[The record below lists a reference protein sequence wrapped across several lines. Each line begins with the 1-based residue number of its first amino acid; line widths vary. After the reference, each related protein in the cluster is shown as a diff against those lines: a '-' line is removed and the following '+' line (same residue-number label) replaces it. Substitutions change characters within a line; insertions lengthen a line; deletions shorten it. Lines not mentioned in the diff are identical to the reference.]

1 MTELLTVVV
10 AVVGLGV
17 AAQVIAD
24 RLRMPSVPLLVL
36 VGLLLG
42 PEGVG
47 LVKPATFGDALSVI
61 VGISVAIIVFE
72 GAFNLKSKT
81 FKRAPSAT
89 ITLITVGVLI
99 SFLGTAVAV
108 RFFLDA
114 TWGVSLLVGAL
125 LVATGPTV
133 ITPILS
139 VVRVRPRVAATLEVE
154 SIINDVTAAILAV
167 ATFEALTAENPTLA
181 NVTMAFGHRLLVGAL
196 VGVVVAGFLWYL
208 FEQVEHS
215 PWNAPQNAR
224 LLVLASAVVAHGTA
238 ELVVGE
244 AGIAAAATAGVVLG
258 NANLAYEANIASF
271 KDDVTV
277 LLLSFVFIILTTLV
291 DFDELLVLGMGG
303 VLVVAVVLLVVRPL
317 SVFVSTWGSTFDV
330 PDRLFMSFVAPRGIV
345 PASVATLFA
354 LELREFDPTG
364 ASILVGTVFLVIITS
379 VVVEGGLA
387 RSLAD
392 LFEVTPPRVLI
403 VGGGAVGRAMARQY
417 DAGGERIELVD
428 RDSSAVETGRNA
440 GFTVHRGDA
449 TDPAVLRAAGAAD
462 ADRAVVATGD
472 DRTNVHITRLLRK
485 RFDVDPVFVRADD
498 PDAVET
504 VKALGGRPLAG
515 SVLHLWAIEG
525 ITPRETTA
533 RPGWLTALLREGDIR
548 QFVVDTS
555 IAGLTVGAVAADLP
569 ERAFLVTLTRGDET
583 TVPDAEERLEHGD
596 RITFVGA
603 KPAVR
608 EALERLTDPRDR

>member
-1 MTELLTVVV
+1 MLTVVV

-24 RLRMPSVPLLVL
+24 RLRLPSIPFLVL
-36 VGLLLG
+36 VGLALG
-42 PEGVG
+42 PEGLA
-47 LVKPATFGDALSVI
+47 LVRPETFGDALSVI

-72 GAFNLKSKT
+72 GAFNLKAQT
-81 FKRAPSAT
+81 FRRAPSAT
-89 ITLITVGVLI
+89 VALVTVGVLV

-108 RFFLDA
+108 RVFLGA
-114 TWGVSLLVGAL
+114 TWGVSLLTGAL

-154 SIINDVTAAILAV
+154 SILNDVTAAILAV
-167 ATFEALTAENPTLA
+167 AMFEAVTAPNPTLA
-181 NVTMAFGHRLLVGAL
+181 NVTMAFGHRLLVGA
-196 VGVVVAGFLWYL
+196 VIGGVVAGVLWYL
-208 FEQVEHS
+208 FETVEHS

-238 ELVVGE
+238 ETVAGE

-258 NANLAYEANIASF
+258 NANLAYEADIATF

-277 LLLSFVFIILTTLV
+277 LLLSFVFIVLTTLV
-291 DFDELLVLGMGG
+291 SFAELAVLGLGG
-303 VLVVAVVLLVVRPL
+303 VAVVAAVLLVVRPL

-354 LELREFDPTG
+354 LELREFDPAG
-364 ASILVGTVFLVIITS
+364 AAILVGTVFLVIITS

-392 LFEVTPPRVLI
+392 LFEVTPPRVLV
-403 VGGGAVGRAMARQY
+403 VGGGTVGRALARQY
-417 DAGGERIELVD
+417 EAGGERIELVE
-428 RDSSAVETGRNA
+428 RDPGAVETGRNA

-462 ADRAVVATGD
+462 ADRAVVVTGD
-472 DRTNVHITRLLRK
+472 DRTNVHVTRLLRT

-498 PDAVET
+498 PDAVQTAE
-504 VKALGGRPLAG
+504 ALGGRPLTG

-548 QFVVDTS
+548 QFVVPPGL
-555 IAGLTVGAVAADLP
+555 AGRTVEEVEAQLP
-569 ERAFLVTLTRGDET
+569 PRALLVTLTRGDQT
-583 TVPDAEERLEHGD
+583 QVPAGDDRLEHGD
-596 RITFVGA
+596 RITFVGEEA
-603 KPAVR
+603 AV
-608 EALERLTDPRDR
+608 ETALQRLTDESRW